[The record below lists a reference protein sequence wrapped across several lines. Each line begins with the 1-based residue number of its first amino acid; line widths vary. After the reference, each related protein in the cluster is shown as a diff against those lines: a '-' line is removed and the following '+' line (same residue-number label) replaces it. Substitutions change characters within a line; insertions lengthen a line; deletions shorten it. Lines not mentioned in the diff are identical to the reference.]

1 MIISPKISKRSF
13 RALKSTIIICSSFFF
28 STISSAQSQTAIVG
42 QATQLK
48 FNISN
53 VVNSKK
59 CHIEVTFPDQTK
71 TSVEVDGPQFLAVVD
86 FIPQKIGNVVIQW
99 EGKNKIRGVNSV
111 FACPG
116 SGVVQLQVN
125 GNAEQLAQ
133 KWNQYFSQINDEVKD
148 CVKYGMDLSQF
159 KYQVVADPNTVL
171 TSPDDPKLKPIYE
184 KCESFAK
191 QKHPSKAYSCILP
204 LESNAKSTCDAV
216 YAEKQSDGKLKT
228 ITRADAIQLH
238 FDGKPWVIGQI
249 ENPDARISRLK
260 QNEENKLKQAAEQA
274 AKSKQDEENKLKQ
287 AAEQTARLEA
297 EEKDRKF
304 KESPEYKK
312 QQAELERKRIAE
324 EKQAEKIAAE
334 AERKRITEE
343 KQAEKIAAELE
354 RKRIAEEKEA
364 NARQDKERKEN
375 EIKDKKW
382 QEEQDARSKKY
393 IRELAER
400 EKNEASSVQQASA
413 TNEHS
418 KCISADKNKFYV
430 LDLGELYR
438 NKITTTE
445 VSILARGKKV
455 CFMSVDKTV
464 VEFDNSLVSCDQ
476 ISDTDRLAASK
487 LGRTGYKVIGQ
498 FRGVIGKTV
507 MLKDCLFEKL

>member
-1 MIISPKISKRSF
+1 MTFFTKLVF
-13 RALKSTIIICSSFFF
+13 SSFAFLMSF
-28 STISSAQSQTAIVG
+28 SIHAQNQTAIVG

-59 CHIEVTFPDQTK
+59 CHIEVTLPDQTK
-71 TSVEVDGPQFLAVVD
+71 TSVEVNGPQFLAVVD
-86 FIPQKIGNVVIQW
+86 FIPQKIGNLVIQW

-125 GNAEQLAQ
+125 GNAEQIAQ

-171 TSPDDPKLKPIYE
+171 TGPDDQKLKPIYE
-184 KCESFAK
+184 KCENFAK
-191 QKHPSKAYSCILP
+191 QKHPGKAYSCVLP
-204 LESNAKSTCDAV
+204 LENNARSTCDAV
-216 YAEKQSDGKLKT
+216 YAEKQSDGKLKS

-238 FDGKPWVIGQI
+238 FDGKPWVIGQN

-274 AKSKQDEENKLKQ
+274 AKLKQDEENKLKQ
-287 AAEQTARLEA
+287 AAEQAAKLEA

-312 QQAELERKRIAE
+312 QQVEIERKRIIE
-324 EKQAEKIAAE
+324 EKEAAKSAAEAERKRIIEEKEAAKSAAE

-354 RKRIAEEKEA
+354 LKRVADEKVA
-364 NARQDKERKEN
+364 TARQEKERKEN
-375 EIKDKKW
+375 EIK
-382 QEEQDARSKKY
+382 ERSSPT
-393 IRELAER
+393 R
-400 EKNEASSVQQASA
+400 
-413 TNEHS
+413 
-418 KCISADKNKFYV
+418 
-430 LDLGELYR
+430 
-438 NKITTTE
+438 
-445 VSILARGKKV
+445 
-455 CFMSVDKTV
+455 
-464 VEFDNSLVSCDQ
+464 
-476 ISDTDRLAASK
+476 
-487 LGRTGYKVIGQ
+487 VIGS
-498 FRGVIGKTV
+498 FSCTNYGMVDEISKRETVLKGNDVWNISVNGKNGTIITPTGVKEFITYQKSITGPKSSGDIYTVTNSELIASIQIMVDNIPNSSGKSALVTKYKPLANMKLITIGSCTS
-507 MLKDCLFEKL
+507 

>member
-1 MIISPKISKRSF
+1 MTFFTKLVF
-13 RALKSTIIICSSFFF
+13 SSFAFLMSF
-28 STISSAQSQTAIVG
+28 NIHAQNQTAIVG
-42 QATQLK
+42 QATKLK

-59 CHIEVTFPDQTK
+59 CHIEVTLPDQTK
-71 TSVEVDGPQFLAVVD
+71 TSVEVDGPQFVAVVD
-86 FIPQKIGNVVIQW
+86 FIPQKIGNVLIQW

-125 GNAEQLAQ
+125 GNAEQIAQ

-159 KYQVVADPNTVL
+159 KYQVLADPNTVL
-171 TSPDDPKLKPIYE
+171 ISPDDQKLKPIYE

-191 QKHPSKAYSCILP
+191 QKHPGKAYSCVLP
-204 LESNAKSTCDAV
+204 LENNARSTCDAV
-216 YAEKQSDGKLKT
+216 YAEKQSDGKLKS

-238 FDGKPWVIGQI
+238 FDGKPWVIGQN

-287 AAEQTARLEA
+287 AAEQAAKLEA

-312 QQAELERKRIAE
+312 QQAEIERKRIIE
-324 EKQAEKIAAE
+324 EKEAAKSAAE

-354 RKRIAEEKEA
+354 RKRIAEEKVA
-364 NARQDKERKEN
+364 TARQEKERKEN

-382 QEEQDARSKKY
+382 QEEQDARSKRY
-393 IRELAER
+393 IRELAE
-400 EKNEASSVQQASA
+400 
-413 TNEHS
+413 
-418 KCISADKNKFYV
+418 
-430 LDLGELYR
+430 
-438 NKITTTE
+438 
-445 VSILARGKKV
+445 KK
-455 CFMSVDKTV
+455 
-464 VEFDNSLVSCDQ
+464 
-476 ISDTDRLAASK
+476 
-487 LGRTGYKVIGQ
+487 
-498 FRGVIGKTV
+498 
-507 MLKDCLFEKL
+507 